1 MSKSTP
7 KAQETR
13 SRILD
18 AAVELFQ
25 ERGFEETTM
34 RDVAARAGMA
44 TGAAYYYFGS
54 KEELVLA
61 YYLSTHEEVR
71 ETVAR
76 SLATTKD
83 LRERIRTVLDARFEQ
98 AWPHRKLYRA
108 LFRSGADPQNPISP
122 FGEQTRDLR
131 EAGIAEFADAV
142 AGSDVKI
149 PKDLAPHLPRLLWLY
164 QMGLVLFWIYDESE
178 DQARTRRLLDRS
190 LDLVVTAIKIS
201 RFRVM
206 APIRKAALELLTS
219 LD

>member
-13 SRILD
+13 SRILQ

-25 ERGFEETTM
+25 ERGFEESTM
-34 RDVAARAGMA
+34 RDVAARAGVA

-61 YYLSTHEEVR
+61 YYLSTHEEVQETIGR
-71 ETVAR
+71 E
-76 SLATTKD
+76 LATTRD
-83 LRERIRTVLDARFEQ
+83 LHERVRTVLEARFEQ

-122 FGEQTRDLR
+122 FGEQTRELR
-131 EAGIAEFADAV
+131 EAGIAAFADAV
-142 AGSDVKI
+142 DGSDVKI

-164 QMGLVLFWIYDESE
+164 QMGIVLFWIYDESE

-190 LDLVVTAIKIS
+190 LDLVVGAIKLS

-206 APIRKAALELLTS
+206 APLRKTALELLAS
-219 LD
+219 FD

>member
-1 MSKSTP
+1 MTKITP

-13 SRILD
+13 NRILE

-25 ERGFEETTM
+25 ERGFEATTM
-34 RDVAARAGMA
+34 RDIAARAGMA

-54 KEELVLA
+54 KEALVLE

-76 SLATTKD
+76 SLAATTD
-83 LRERIRTVLDARFEQ
+83 LHERIATVLQARFDQ

-122 FGEQTRDLR
+122 FGDETRDLR
-131 EAGIAEFADAV
+131 EAGIGAFAEAV
-142 AGSDVKI
+142 EGSSTKI

-178 DQARTRRLLDRS
+178 DQRRTRLLIDKS
-190 LDLVVTAIKIS
+190 LDLVVTTIKIA
-201 RFRVM
+201 RLAVM
-206 APIRKAALELLTS
+206 APLRKKALEILAALG
-219 LD
+219 